1 MTGNSEGG
9 NVQRQWAMATGEGDR
24 QRVTING
31 DDQRRPTA
39 TINGDDQ
46 WRQSTAT
53 INEDDQG
60 QRAMATCDCNGQRR
74 RVKATAVLEW
84 CIGQL
89 LWDSGVRKVAS
100 FWLRL
105 DAYSRM
111 IDFF

>member
-1 MTGNSEGG
+1 MKGATCNGNGQME
-9 NVQRQWAMATGEGDR
+9 TGEGDR

-46 WRQSTAT
+46 WRRSTAT

-60 QRAMATCDCNGQRR
+60 LRAMATCDCNGQRR